1 MGELLGRIIFSV
13 FELLF
18 QRLFEIIFG
27 AIKKAVVGWES
38 TIITAFRESAS
49 RGLLCLFVP
58 PYAISYATELKR
70 QRTEVE
76 WVITEFMEAGA
87 ARNLEAVYACWSP
100 QSVTKEEI
108 AGVIERSDKV
118 FAGYER
124 LAISSENPKSSG
136 GIYSY
141 HVNGDIIYTGNQRW
155 PFEAWLVKDN
165 GVWKITGIQ
174 TGSTAGSTAKRW
186 SNKKTYIAIG
196 AGVLSGIL
204 IVVGFIIPN
213 GILIFLG
220 MFVIFLVLLW
230 VVRSHSRKDE

>member
-124 LAISSENPKSSG
+124 LSIDSLGKRSVAGVPDVADVTNITDVTEGTGVTEGDVGGAI
-136 GIYSY
+136 
-141 HVNGDIIYTGNQRW
+141 VYTGGKKLPLKAQ
-155 PFEAWLVKDN
+155 LVKEND
-165 GVWKITGIQ
+165 VWKIISMQ
-174 TGSTAGSTAKRW
+174 IGSTKMMDIVKR
-186 SNKKTYIAIG
+186 
-196 AGVLSGIL
+196 LSIS
-204 IVVGFIIPN
+204 
-213 GILIFLG
+213 LG
-220 MFVIFLVLLW
+220 GPLGPV
-230 VVRSHSRKDE
+230 